1 MERTSRRQVNVS
13 LEQVRAHAEQSFASI
28 LLDIQT
34 VDARLSRAAFG
45 AQVGNE
51 KYFLHIDQIFIR
63 ANGNELSVEAFQ
75 GRVFYRK
82 YLFTLPNDQKVAQ
95 ALLARRQDTPHHCCL
110 EVNLQVHRVA

>member
-1 MERTSRRQVNVS
+1 MQRTSRQQVNVS

-28 LLDIQT
+28 LLDIQA

-63 ANGNELSVEAFQ
+63 ANGNGLSVEAFQ
-75 GRVFYRK
+75 CRVFIENTSSPCRTIK
-82 YLFTLPNDQKVAQ
+82 KLLKRSWFVAKTPRTTA
-95 ALLARRQDTPHHCCL
+95 ALR
-110 EVNLQVHRVA
+110 